1 MAHRRGEVE
10 EDSATL
16 QLGPDFKT
24 AKCLNNA
31 DVALILEHKRELYAE
46 KGIAP
51 KSDFLKAYHY
61 VNTVKQFKDRDVV
74 MQVRKELQAYNLAPF
89 EVTQLSN
96 LCPENAQEAKALI
109 ASLDMPDRECGEI
122 GNSELNEVLQQL
134 ASYKQFS
141 T

>member
-1 MAHRRGEVE
+1 LHMAHRRGEVE

-31 DVALILEHKRELYAE
+31 DVALILEHKRELYAD

-74 MQVRKELQAYNLAPF
+74 MQVRKC
-89 EVTQLSN
+89 VLSFDHVHSWGQSLHDT
-96 LCPENAQEAKALI
+96 LCAHI
-109 ASLDMPDRECGEI
+109 
-122 GNSELNEVLQQL
+122 
-134 ASYKQFS
+134 
-141 T
+141 